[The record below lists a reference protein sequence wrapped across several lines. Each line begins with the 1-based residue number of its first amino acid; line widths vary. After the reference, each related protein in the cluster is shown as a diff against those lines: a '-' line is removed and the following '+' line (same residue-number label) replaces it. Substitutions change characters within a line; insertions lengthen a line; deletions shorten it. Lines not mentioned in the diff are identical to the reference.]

1 VNEPRWLTIQQILA
15 IHDRLISD
23 HGGLAGVR
31 DAGLLE
37 SALMRPRNT
46 FAYESSSLFDLAA
59 AYAHGIA
66 KNHPFHDGNK
76 RAALMSAYIFLG
88 RNGYRLN
95 ATEEKAVIAVQML
108 ASGELDQAG
117 FAAWLKRESIP
128 R

>member
-1 VNEPRWLTIQQILA
+1 MSEPRWLTVQQILA

-31 DAGLLE
+31 NTGLLE

-46 FAYESSSLFDLAA
+46 FAYGSSSLFDLAA

-76 RAALMSAYIFLG
+76 RAALMSAYTFLG
-88 RNGYRLN
+88 RNGYQLN
-95 ATEEKAVIAVQML
+95 AIEENAVITVQML

>member
-1 VNEPRWLTIQQILA
+1 MSEPRWLTVQQILA

-46 FAYESSSLFDLAA
+46 FSYGSSSLFDLAA

-76 RAALMSAYIFLG
+76 RAALMSAYTFLG
-88 RNGYRLN
+88 RNGYQLN
-95 ATEEKAVIAVQML
+95 ATEENAVITVQML
-108 ASGELDQAG
+108 ASGELDQPE